1 MIDKNKWLYN
11 KGIKKKTRSKE
22 HDDLPW
28 KIQIKTR

>member
-11 KGIKKKTRSKE
+11 KGIKKTRSKE

>member
-11 KGIKKKTRSKE
+11 KGIKKTRSKE
-22 HDDLPW
+22 RDDLPW